1 MIKTIKYNSISEFV
15 NKNNIKLEEIKRIIN
30 GFSGNNIMVIGDFIL
45 DVYTKCHALGKTSK
59 TPTISVK
66 KERSDY
72 FYGGAGLFANILS
85 KAECKVFLISQ
96 FGKEK
101 NLIKVINNKKPKN
114 LKIKKIF
121 EKGKP
126 TTSKERFWVD
136 GYKLLQVD
144 IIDNKFVS
152 KKTISKIF
160 SIYKTILKSVNTV
173 ILSDSSHGLMAP
185 DLVKKV
191 INFAKKNKKLL
202 IIDCQINSSSG
213 TLKNYTAMDVVFANE
228 REART
233 YLNDFNLDLNKLSR
247 KLFIKLKVKKYL
259 LIKLGAEGLIL
270 IGKKIFVK
278 FPALNRINVV
288 DPIGS
293 GDTLLSYFTLC
304 LNSKIS
310 LEKSL
315 FISILA
321 AGYSTTYLGTEAVD
335 PKNIINFSKNI
346 FNQS

>member
-1 MIKTIKYNSISEFV
+1 MIKKIKYNSIHDYV
-15 NKNNIKLEEIKRIIN
+15 NKNQLNLNNIKQIIQK
-30 GFSGNNIMVIGDFIL
+30 FSENNIIVVGDFIL
-45 DVYTKCHALGKTSK
+45 DIYTKCHALGKTSK

-66 KERSDY
+66 KEKSEY

-85 KAECKVFLISQ
+85 NTGCKVSLISQ
-96 FGKEK
+96 FGNEK
-101 NLIKVINNKKPKN
+101 NLSRIINKKRPKK
-114 LKIKKIF
+114 LLIKKIF

-144 IIDNKFVS
+144 VIDNKFIS
-152 KKTISKIF
+152 KKSINKTL
-160 SIYKTILKSVNTV
+160 SIYKKILKPASTV
-173 ILSDSSHGLMAP
+173 IISDSSHGLMAP
-185 DLVKKV
+185 ELVKKL
-191 INFAKKNKKLL
+191 IKIAKKNKKLL

-213 TLKNYTAMDVVFANE
+213 SLKNYSSMDVVFANE

-233 YLNDFNLDLNKLSR
+233 YLNDFSMDLDKLSR
-247 KLFIKLKVKKYL
+247 KLFTKLKVKKYL
-259 LIKLGAEGLIL
+259 LIKLGADGLIL
-270 IGKKIFVK
+270 IGKNTFVK
-278 FPALNRINVV
+278 FPALSGINVV

-304 LNSKIS
+304 LNSKIT

-321 AGYSTTYLGTEAVD
+321 AGYSTTYLGTAALE
-335 PKNIINFSKNI
+335 PNKLINFSKYL
-346 FNQS
+346 FNQN